1 MTRINTIDMLFVEI
15 NNRTD
20 THLGNMNLLFRIP
33 STANGITKVID
44 KAAIVFEII
53 VKYLYDWKT
62 LVSYIILILLKPIMR
77 AKNTNISSRIPLQRA
92 IILLFFI
99 KPIIYSRF

>member
-1 MTRINTIDMLFVEI
+1 MRIRTGHTKCAYTPPFPKTSSGDVYLSRLMTRINTIDMLVVEI
-15 NNRTD
+15 NNKTE
-20 THLGNMNLLFRIP
+20 THRGNMNLLFRIP

-62 LVSYIILILLKPIMR
+62 LTFLI
-77 AKNTNISSRIPLQRA
+77 
-92 IILLFFI
+92 
-99 KPIIYSRF
+99 